1 MLQTYILIKFEVY
14 IVTDFI
20 FIRKNYAF
28 IRGLYLLQFT
38 IIFIMNEF
46 MKFPRG
52 LYSFIIF
59 NNLVMIFIYYIYL
72 FIYLLESLYLLEVM
86 LLD

>member
-1 MLQTYILIKFEVY
+1 
-14 IVTDFI
+14 
-20 FIRKNYAF
+20 
-28 IRGLYLLQFT
+28 
-38 IIFIMNEF
+38 MNEF

>member
-1 MLQTYILIKFEVY
+1 
-14 IVTDFI
+14 
-20 FIRKNYAF
+20 
-28 IRGLYLLQFT
+28 
-38 IIFIMNEF
+38 MNEF

-72 FIYLLESLYLLEVM
+72 FIYLFIYLLESLYLLEVM